1 MTVVSRDT
9 RAPGHLEIEIP
20 ITVIVNVIVIACSG
34 VRFVC
39 MNFSLHALGRCITR
53 NDASLCR
60 MPVSRHDRYC
70 FDAVLSQSR
79 NRLSFGVAG
88 LSCGV
93 TK

>member
-20 ITVIVNVIVIACSG
+20 ITVIVIACSG

-39 MNFSLHALGRCITR
+39 MNCSLHALGRGITR

-60 MPVSRHDRYC
+60 MPVSRHERYC